1 MNLGETT
8 TKPVLT
14 GAVAAARSTLLFKE
28 YRTSNIAGM
37 QLLSFVVIGG
47 SAALGSW
54 AFDAFSNTVIKMI
67 PQNPNWANAESLVV
81 RLGLTGGA
89 TAAALK
95 FRAGIP
101 NQNLIKAVGLGAAS
115 KASGEWIST
124 NVVKVGTNLLF
135 A

>member
-8 TKPVLT
+8 TKALLT
-14 GAVAAARSTLLFKE
+14 GAVAAAGSTLLFKE
-28 YRTSNIAGM
+28 YGTSNIAGIELPSM
-37 QLLSFVVIGG
+37 VVIGG

-54 AFDAFSNTVIKMI
+54 ASDAFSDTVVKMI

-81 RLGLTGGA
+81 RLGLAGGA

-95 FRAGIP
+95 FGAGIP
-101 NQNLIKAVGLGAAS
+101 NQNLIKAAGLGAAS

>member
-8 TKPVLT
+8 TKALLT
-14 GAVAAARSTLLFKE
+14 GAVAAAGSTLLFKE
-28 YRTSNIAGM
+28 YGTSNIAGM
-37 QLLSFVVIGG
+37 QLPSFVVIGG

-54 AFDAFSNTVIKMI
+54 ASDAFSDTVIKMI

-81 RLGLTGGA
+81 RLGLAGGA

-95 FRAGIP
+95 FGAGIP
-101 NQNLIKAVGLGAAS
+101 NQNLIKAAGLGAAS

>member
-8 TKPVLT
+8 TKALLT
-14 GAVAAARSTLLFKE
+14 GAVAAAGSTVLFGE
-28 YRTSNIAGM
+28 YGTSNIGGVN
-37 QLLSFVVIGG
+37 LPSFVVIGG

-54 AFDAFSNTVIKMI
+54 ASDAFSDTILKMI

-81 RLGLTGGA
+81 RLGLAGA
-89 TAAALK
+89 TTAGALK
-95 FRAGIP
+95 FTAGLPNDNIP
-101 NQNLIKAVGLGAAS
+101 LAIGLGVGS
-115 KASGEWIST
+115 KAAGEWIST